1 METNLQTKTIQA
13 WIYAIKNNEVLFN
26 HPLQRREGQW
36 NAQQQAKFIRLLLK
50 RIPLTFTYA
59 ERIKG
64 NDSLL
69 DGIQR
74 FSTLRD
80 FIADEFAL
88 ASDTKSVIVKGQK
101 KEIAGKKFSELDE
114 PTQQTLLN
122 EEMHVMELVDASEE
136 DILDLFEGLNSGKSL
151 NAKQMRTVYE
161 NKELRETVRQL
172 AEHEFIKINTTLAQ
186 KKNATDRDIIR
197 QSLMLICTDDK
208 HDYTSFRK
216 QDIDAFLLNI
226 TAEQQN
232 KLKEVDKI
240 LSLLDKKFN
249 ETKLHIPATSIPV
262 IIMMAKPF
270 MNNTEKF
277 EKYCIVISSFSD
289 TYKNNKKYR
298 AFGGAGT
305 TDAKIIKKR
314 IAYLKDLVKDI

>member
-1 METNLQTKTIQA
+1 
-13 WIYAIKNNEVLFN
+13 
-26 HPLQRREGQW
+26 
-36 NAQQQAKFIRLLLK
+36 
-50 RIPLTFTYA
+50 
-59 ERIKG
+59 
-64 NDSLL
+64 
-69 DGIQR
+69 
-74 FSTLRD
+74 
-80 FIADEFAL
+80 
-88 ASDTKSVIVKGQK
+88 
-101 KEIAGKKFSELDE
+101 
-114 PTQQTLLN
+114 
-122 EEMHVMELVDASEE
+122 MHVMELVDASEE

-240 LSLLDKKFN
+240 LSLLDKN
-249 ETKLHIPATSIPV
+249 STKLNYI
-262 IIMMAKPF
+262 
-270 MNNTEKF
+270 
-277 EKYCIVISSFSD
+277 
-289 TYKNNKKYR
+289 YR
-298 AFGGAGT
+298 QHQ
-305 TDAKIIKKR
+305 
-314 IAYLKDLVKDI
+314 YL

>member
-88 ASDTKSVIVKGQK
+88 ASDTKPVIVKGQK

-122 EEMHVMELVDASEE
+122 EEMHVMEL
-136 DILDLFEGLNSGKSL
+136 
-151 NAKQMRTVYE
+151 
-161 NKELRETVRQL
+161 
-172 AEHEFIKINTTLAQ
+172 
-186 KKNATDRDIIR
+186 
-197 QSLMLICTDDK
+197 
-208 HDYTSFRK
+208 
-216 QDIDAFLLNI
+216 IDAI
-226 TAEQQN
+226 RGRHTRSVRRI
-232 KLKEVDKI
+232 KLRK
-240 LSLLDKKFN
+240 
-249 ETKLHIPATSIPV
+249 T
-262 IIMMAKPF
+262 
-270 MNNTEKF
+270 
-277 EKYCIVISSFSD
+277 
-289 TYKNNKKYR
+289 
-298 AFGGAGT
+298 
-305 TDAKIIKKR
+305 IKC
-314 IAYLKDLVKDI
+314 

>member
-1 METNLQTKTIQA
+1 
-13 WIYAIKNNEVLFN
+13 
-26 HPLQRREGQW
+26 
-36 NAQQQAKFIRLLLK
+36 
-50 RIPLTFTYA
+50 
-59 ERIKG
+59 
-64 NDSLL
+64 
-69 DGIQR
+69 
-74 FSTLRD
+74 
-80 FIADEFAL
+80 
-88 ASDTKSVIVKGQK
+88 
-101 KEIAGKKFSELDE
+101 
-114 PTQQTLLN
+114 
-122 EEMHVMELVDASEE
+122 
-136 DILDLFEGLNSGKSL
+136 
-151 NAKQMRTVYE
+151 MRTVYE

-314 IAYLKDLVKDI
+314 IAYWKDLVKDI

>member
-36 NAQQQAKFIRLLLK
+36 NEKQQAKFIRLLLK

-59 ERIKG
+59 ERING

-88 ASDTKSVIVKGQK
+88 ASDTKPVIVKGQK

-122 EEMHVMELVDASEE
+122 EEMHVMELIDASEE
-136 DILDLFEGLNSGKSL
+136 DILDLFEGLNSGKPL
-151 NAKQMRTVYE
+151 NAKQMRTIYE
-161 NKELRETVRQL
+161 NKELRETIKVL
-172 AEHEFIKINTTLAQ
+172 SEHEFIKTNTTLAQ

-314 IAYLKDLVKDI
+314 IAYWKDLVKDI